1 VLEVILDAR
10 AVVLVLSAAA
20 FMLGCHSARQSR
32 TASTCDGLP
41 ADTRPDHVSRVSG
54 ASDDAARTATRGGLV
69 LRLTDVETGRPVER
83 ALVHLWAGDRMLASA
98 EPPAADTD
106 GIHAFASIP
115 AGYYVL
121 RASRIGYRSQ
131 VLAEEVRPG
140 FTDTVKIAWQMR
152 ALCIVE

>member
-1 VLEVILDAR
+1 VLEVNLDAR
-10 AVVLVLSAAA
+10 ALVVVLCAAA
-20 FMLGCHSARQSR
+20 FILGCHSARRSR
-32 TASTCDGLP
+32 TGSTCDGLP
-41 ADTRPDHVSRVSG
+41 PDTRPDHVSRASG
-54 ASDDAARTATRGGLV
+54 PSDDAARGAMRGGLV
-69 LRLTDVETGRPVER
+69 VRLTNVETGRPVDR
-83 ALVHLWAGDRMLASA
+83 ALVHLWAGDRMLAPA

-115 AGYYVL
+115 AGYYVV